1 MKTMFPVDYHH
12 TTLVA
17 LAGTKEAKSVQ
28 EAKFA
33 VWYQQC
39 DVYIY
44 IYIYIYI
51 YNNLI
56 GLFILKC
63 HKIQLNN
70 ETFMI

>member
-51 YNNLI
+51 
-56 GLFILKC
+56 
-63 HKIQLNN
+63 
-70 ETFMI
+70 TT